1 MAPGALAGVR
11 VLDLTRV
18 LAGPFCTM
26 MLGDLGA
33 EVVKVEAAKGDDTRA
48 WGPPYLG
55 SESAYFLGVNRN
67 KRGIVLDPTKPGGAE
82 VLKAL
87 AAQSDVLVENF
98 RTGTLERWGLDDE
111 WAAREAPRLIRC
123 SITGYGRTGP
133 RAAAPGYD
141 FILQAESGLMAI
153 TGEAD
158 GAPMKL
164 GVAIVDLATGLFACN
179 GILAA
184 LQARART
191 GRGQRV
197 EASLLESGLA
207 LLANVASNVLASGRD
222 AARYGNG
229 HPNIVPYRSF
239 DAADAPVAVA
249 VGNDAQFARF
259 AEMLGRPGWA
269 GDPRYARNRDRVAH
283 RAELEVAIAELFVLR
298 PAAAWIAAMEAA
310 GIPCGRV
317 NTPAQALADPQAL
330 AREMVQE
337 VAHPGLPGGAFRTLG
352 FPVKLEAT
360 PAALRAPPPLL
371 GQHTEEVLRDLLG
384 LDAAARARLAGEG
397 AIPPRA
403 EATA

>member
-1 MAPGALAGVR
+1 MEGALAGVR

-26 MLGDLGA
+26 TLGDMGA
-33 EVVKVEAAKGDDTRA
+33 EVVKVEAHKGDDTRA

-67 KRGIVLDPTKPGGAE
+67 KRGIVLDPTRPGGAD

-87 AAQSDVLVENF
+87 AREADVLVENF
-98 RTGTLERWGLDDE
+98 RTGTLEKWGLDDAWCAE
-111 WAAREAPRLIRC
+111 HAPRLIRC

-141 FILQAESGLMAI
+141 FILQAETGLMAI

-158 GAPMKL
+158 GQPMKL

-184 LQARART
+184 LQARHRT

-197 EASLLESGLA
+197 EASLMESGLA
-207 LLANVASNVLASGRD
+207 LLANVAGNVLASGEE

-239 DAADAPVAVA
+239 TAADAPVAVA
-249 VGNDAQFARF
+249 VGNDVQFARF
-259 AEMLGRPGWA
+259 AALLGQPGWA
-269 GDPRYARNRDRVAH
+269 QDPRFARNRDRVAH
-283 RAELEVAIAELFVLR
+283 RDELDGAIARIFATRQAGHWIAEL
-298 PAAAWIAAMEAA
+298 EAA

-317 NTPAQALADPQAL
+317 NRPGEALAQPQAL
-330 AREMVQE
+330 ARGMVQE
-337 VAHPGLPGGAFRTLG
+337 IAHPALPDGAFRALG
-352 FPVKLEAT
+352 FPVKLGDTPTAT
-360 PAALRAPPPLL
+360 HCPPPML
-371 GQHTEEVLRDLLG
+371 GQHTEEVLRDWLG
-384 LDAAARARLAGEG
+384 LDDAALDRLSTDGV
-397 AIPPRA
+397 IPAPVPA
-403 EATA
+403 